1 MKATMSR
8 RLALGAAAAVAAV
21 ALLALTPPATAAPC
35 GARDLI
41 LKELAD
47 TYKEVRTALGLIAS
61 GELLEIFVSPA
72 GTWTAVVSKPNGWAC
87 IVASGEAWTH
97 VPPVKGREA

>member
-8 RLALGAAAAVAAV
+8 RLALGAGAAAAA
-21 ALLALTPPATAAPC
+21 LFALTPPATAAPC

-47 TYKEVRTALGLIAS
+47 TYQEVRTAIGLIAT

-97 VPPVKGREA
+97 VPMVKGREA